1 MNMMGR
7 EQLAMEIDADL
18 IHTSIALLA
27 INDFESGKLNER
39 WEPEFVQAFTL
50 EIEKSP
56 LTVEVLTV
64 WVAAQEEMLALL
76 ESAEEMTE
84 EQMIKAVELSEVSD
98 HPLIRICS

>member
-1 MNMMGR
+1 MIMMGR

-18 IHTSIALLA
+18 IHTSIALMA
-27 INDFESGKLNER
+27 INDFEAEKLNER
-39 WEPEFVQAFTL
+39 WDPEFVQEFTL

-56 LTVEVLTV
+56 LTSEVINV
-64 WVAAQEEMLALL
+64 WVAAQKEMLALL

-84 EQMIKAVELSEVSD
+84 ERMVKAMELSEVSD